1 MFLIAGRRVGSHEIS
16 DLQEEPG
23 SQEEEPALD
32 IMAFPENIFAGI
44 LESLPPEQLLNVS
57 RVRFLS
63 HAHSSSMFLSK
74 LSDCWFCASSPEL
87 PFLCTLVQASE
98 PTEDSLSVQVS
109 KQFAQVSEVALE
121 KACRT
126 HRWSLPRFPRGA
138 AASTLFPWRALYT

>member
-1 MFLIAGRRVGSHEIS
+1 MIAGRRVGSPQIF

-23 SQEEEPALD
+23 SQEDEPALD

-57 RVRFLS
+57 RVRLLS
-63 HAHSSSMFLSK
+63 HAPSSSTFLSK
-74 LSDCWFCASSPEL
+74 LTGCWFCASSPESAIPL
-87 PFLCTLVQASE
+87 HLCTGEME
-98 PTEDSLSVQVS
+98 PTEDSPFVQVS

-138 AASTLFPWRALYT
+138 AASTLFPWRALYR